1 MDFDAWTNAI
11 VREIKKEVDK
21 QLKDEMKKTVV
32 LYAEMFN
39 EAILREWDSYM
50 DSYTPKMY
58 DRTGMTRAGIIV
70 DDMPQIKFDGT
81 IEASVQF
88 VDAFMHNYD
97 TLSGGER
104 HVFIAMNDGWGNKSL
119 RQGDTGYRYR
129 GFDGLNIL
137 EKVEQ
142 EIKNQLPPYIKLEI
156 KRSGIINV

>member
-1 MDFDAWTNAI
+1 MILRWLNINFVQPFFIRRDYMDFDAWTNAI

-97 TLSGGER
+97 TLS
-104 HVFIAMNDGWGNKSL
+104 
-119 RQGDTGYRYR
+119 
-129 GFDGLNIL
+129 
-137 EKVEQ
+137 
-142 EIKNQLPPYIKLEI
+142 
-156 KRSGIINV
+156 